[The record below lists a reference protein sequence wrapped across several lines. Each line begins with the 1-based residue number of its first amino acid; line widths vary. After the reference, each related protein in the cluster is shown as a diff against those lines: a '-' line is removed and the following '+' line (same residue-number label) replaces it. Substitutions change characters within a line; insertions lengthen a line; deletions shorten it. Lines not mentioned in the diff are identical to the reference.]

1 MTDLAGETEAASGIS
16 AAVRARAARIRLVGF
31 DVDGTLTDG
40 RLWFDGQGNE
50 SKAFHVHDGLG
61 LRLLED
67 NGIPVALVTARD
79 SASARARAR
88 DLRLSHAFTDVRN
101 KVACLSALVA
111 QLGIGWDE
119 VAYMGDDLHDLA
131 LFPRVGLAVAPAN
144 AHPWVRGHAHWVTAL
159 RGGEGA
165 ARALCDLVLDA
176 RGLRD
181 AVLVRFGAGT
191 SGATHAGEPGR

>member
-1 MTDLAGETEAASGIS
+1 MTEASNGADPQHD
-16 AAVRARAARIRLVGF
+16 VDLLKRAARIRLAAF

-40 RLWFDGQGNE
+40 RLWFDGEGRE
-50 SKAFHVHDGLG
+50 SKAFHVQDGLG

-88 DLRLSHAFTDVRN
+88 DLRLSHAFTAVSD
-101 KVACLSALVA
+101 KVACLATLVA

-144 AHPWVRGHAHWVTAL
+144 AHPWLRGHAHWITAQH
-159 RGGEGA
+159 GGQGA

-176 RGLRD
+176 HGLR
-181 AVLVRFGAGT
+181 ASVLARFGMA
-191 SGATHAGEPGR
+191 APAPEPQP